1 MKEICIMGKL
11 ESKYQ
16 SPFNNSDVE
25 IWSMNSHF
33 DEVFI
38 PRVDKW
44 FDIHEQPT
52 RENADYTKD
61 NFPFEQCHELVNG
74 KRFCS
79 TMAYMI
85 AFAVLQGAD
94 KISIYGARFT
104 DDGNPRRQREL
115 HNVREMLFFCM
126 GKGIEIEICED
137 DVEDLFPE
145 YKTVEGQDF
154 DQ

>member
-1 MKEICIMGKL
+1 MKHIVILGKL
-11 ESKYQ
+11 QTKYNA
-16 SPFNNSDVE
+16 PFDDTDVE
-25 IWSMNSHF
+25 IWSMNLH
-33 DEVFI
+33 DDAYLI

-44 FDIHEQPT
+44 FDLHEEP
-52 RENADYTKD
+52 EIDADYNKQ
-61 NFPFEQCHELVNG
+61 NFPFEECHKLVG
-74 KRFCS
+74 RRFCT

-94 KISIYGARFT
+94 KLSIYGAKFT

-115 HNVREMLFFCM
+115 HNVREMLFYCM

-137 DVEDLFPE
+137 DIDDLFPE
-145 YKTVEGQDF
+145 HIPNVGEDF